1 MNNIIADGQYYFT
14 EENEWLR
21 LERDYALVGL
31 TNLAKKELGLIESIE
46 IHTVGKALSEN
57 QVFGRIRTKKYLCKL
72 IMPVRGKVLE
82 ANVMDYEK
90 FNTTEKDFDP
100 SEWIVKIAVSM
111 PLKSEK
117 LYTLE
122 EYKSKNTERAL
133 HLVKY
138 FLKFGD

>member
-1 MNNIIADGQYYFT
+1 MNNEIAEGQYYFT

-46 IHTVGKALSEN
+46 IHTEGKALSEN
-57 QVFGRIRTKKYLCKL
+57 QVFGRIRTQKYLCKL
-72 IMPVRGKVLE
+72 IMPFRGKVLE
-82 ANVMDYEK
+82 ANVIDVAK
-90 FNTTEKDFDP
+90 FTTEKDFDP
-100 SEWIVKIAVSM
+100 NEWIIKIAISL

-138 FLKFGD
+138 FIKFGD

>member
-1 MNNIIADGQYYFT
+1 MNNEIAEGQYYFT
-14 EENEWLR
+14 EEHEWIR

-31 TNLAKKELGLIESIE
+31 TNLAKKELGRVENVE
-46 IHTVGKALSEN
+46 IHTVGKALNEN
-57 QVFGRIRTKKYLCKL
+57 QVFGRIRSQRYLCKL
-72 IMPVRGKVLE
+72 IMPLRGKVVE
-82 ANVMDYEK
+82 AEIIDYEK
-90 FNTTEKDFDP
+90 FNTTETDFDP
-100 SEWIVKIAVSM
+100 NEWIVKIAVST

-122 EYKSKNTERAL
+122 EYKSKHTERAF

>member
-1 MNNIIADGQYYFT
+1 MNNEIAEGQYYFT
-14 EENEWLR
+14 EENEWIQ

-31 TNLAKKELGLIESIE
+31 TNLAKKELGRVENVE
-46 IHTVGKALSEN
+46 IHTVGKALNEN
-57 QVFGRIRTKKYLCKL
+57 QVFGRISQRYLCKL
-72 IMPVRGKVLE
+72 IMPLRGQVLE
-82 ANVMDYEK
+82 ANIIDYEK

-100 SEWIVKIAVSM
+100 NEWIVKIAVSL

>member
-1 MNNIIADGQYYFT
+1 MNNEIAEGHYYFT
-14 EENEWLR
+14 EENEWVR
-21 LERDYALVGL
+21 LEKDYALVGL

-72 IMPVRGKVLE
+72 IMPLRGKVLE
-82 ANVMDYEK
+82 ANVIDYEK
-90 FNTTEKDFDP
+90 FNTTERDFDP
-100 SEWIVKIAVSM
+100 DEWIAKIAISL